1 MLIQTTLECE
11 ESTLKGAIS
20 KVNLIQQ
27 HGSFEFKK
35 EFANNTDL
43 KTLANLHEE
52 LHDKKYFSGLVHN
65 VIVGPA
71 ADAEGN
77 LVYA

>member
-1 MLIQTTLECE
+1 
-11 ESTLKGAIS
+11 
-20 KVNLIQQ
+20 
-27 HGSFEFKK
+27 
-35 EFANNTDL
+35 L

-65 VIVGPA
+65 VIVGPV